1 MLTQTLARPA
11 AIALAFVQ
19 GAADDAADSYGR
31 GMITGFSRQL
41 IATLAFTILGLLLFG
56 LAFWIMGKVTPFSI
70 RKELEEDQNTALA
83 IVIASVII
91 GIALIVSAA
100 VHG

>member
-1 MLTQTLARPA
+1 MLTQMLARPA
-11 AIALAFVQ
+11 TIALAFVQ
-19 GAADDAADSYGR
+19 SAAEDAADSYGR
-31 GMITGFSRQL
+31 GMIAGFSRQL